1 MSTVTLAASAPA
13 APSPRLP
20 PVVYSENQRRM
31 RILASVREPA
41 AFHAKTAASVDA
53 RQTASQEPAHPLALH
68 HGSPRA
74 GWLSVP
80 VFLALFFLAF
90 FSFFFL
96 ALSIST
102 WNRWGTLVSVLRAIK
117 ALLSPVLRPIKA
129 LNRHWNRWGTLVSHR
144 GLLTSF
150 NLF

>member
-80 VFLALFFLAF
+80 VFLALFSLAF
-90 FSFFFL
+90 FFWRRDSGC
-96 ALSIST
+96 
-102 WNRWGTLVSVLRAIK
+102 RGTNMRNDRIGDLYVGVMQTTRQKVRQADID
-117 ALLSPVLRPIKA
+117 
-129 LNRHWNRWGTLVSHR
+129 
-144 GLLTSF
+144 
-150 NLF
+150 